1 VLILHR
7 SERAD
12 QLVAALGRLLADPLG
27 DAVAAEVVAVPTRG
41 VERWITQR
49 LSHDLGA
56 GPRGGGV
63 CANLAFPFP
72 GSLVDRATALA
83 TGIDPRRDPWAP
95 ERLVWSLIEVI
106 DAHRDDAGLA
116 PLIRHLAAATPPA
129 RPGLAPGDSAGEPIR
144 PPRRF
149 AAARHVAD
157 LFDRYA
163 VHRPDMVAAWAADR
177 DDGGAGE
184 GSQWQPHLWRLV
196 RGSIRAPSPAERL
209 GSAVARIT
217 DRPDLLDLPD
227 RLSVFGLTRLP
238 AAHLAV
244 LRAIAAHRDV
254 HLFLLHPSDDLWRR
268 VGAVLPDGPT
278 PPARAGD
285 PTARLP
291 RHPLLRS
298 WGRDAREMQVVM
310 APDRAAASLHYPIPE
325 PGAPTVLSRIQADV
339 RADRRPGTTSG
350 PTHGAPALDPSDRSL
365 QIHACHGRTR
375 QVEVLRDALLHLLQA
390 DPSLE
395 ARDVIVMCPDIETF
409 APLIHAAFGVDPET
423 AGVSGGG
430 GPAGVE
436 GSPALEDRAAV
447 EDGAGPALRVRLA
460 DRSLRQTNPLLAVAA
475 ELLALARSRVTA
487 PAVADLA
494 ARPPVSRRFS
504 FDQDDVATLERWIA
518 GTAVRWGIDADH
530 RRPWALG
537 GLDANTWAFGL
548 DRLLLGV
555 AATGSGCRVFHRTV
569 PFDALAGGDVELA
582 GRFAEMVDR
591 LGAALDRLRD
601 PKPAVAWIDALTA
614 GTEAMACSAPEESWQ
629 HAEMRAALDTAV
641 ADWGPS
647 AAAGPDL
654 SLDEVSSLL
663 GDQLKGR
670 PTRANFR
677 TGDLTICTLVPMRS
691 VPHRVVALL
700 GLDDGSFPRHPEADG
715 DDLLL
720 AEPRVG
726 DRDPRSEDRQ
736 LLLDALLAATDHL
749 VITYCGRD
757 ERTNR
762 RRPPCAPVAE
772 LLDVVDATVTTTSGR
787 PARESVVCAHPLQPF
802 DPLNFRPGELVPA
815 VPWSFDPV
823 SLAGA
828 RSALAAVAAEK
839 QANIRLPPGAEPVV
853 ALEQLVAFVCHPVR
867 AFLRQRLSL
876 YLGDWTDELDDRLP
890 LELDALA
897 RWGVGDRLLE
907 ATLSGVEL
915 DAAMLSELCRGL
927 LPPGRLAV
935 NVLGDIAGGV
945 AGITSVMEDRGF
957 GPGPTE
963 AAQVRFELPDG
974 RTVAGTV
981 PQVRAGT
988 ILQCTFS
995 RLGPK
1000 QRLSAWVRFLA
1011 LSADRP
1017 EEPVS
1022 ALSVGKAPRGS
1033 EVAVATLPPFGGG
1046 SDTRRARALDALG
1059 AVVDLYD
1066 RGMQGPLP
1074 MACKAS
1080 ARWAEGRRSGL
1091 DDDGLLA
1098 RAVEAWESGGEV
1110 PGERDDAEHA
1120 FLYGAR
1126 SDLRVLLEERPE
1138 PDETGQGWATEERH
1152 RFGRLARRL
1161 WDPLLAHEGQ
1171 GGR

>member
-1 VLILHR
+1 MLILHR

-12 QLVAALGRLLADPLG
+12 QLVAALGRLIADPLADP
-27 DAVAAEVVAVPTRG
+27 VAAEVVAVPTRG

-56 GPRGGGV
+56 GAGRGGV

-72 GSLVDRATALA
+72 ASLVGRAAALA
-83 TGIDPRRDPWAP
+83 TGVESGRDPWVP

-106 DAHRDDAGLA
+106 DAHGDDATLA
-116 PLIRHLAAATPPA
+116 PLLRHLAATTPPA
-129 RPGLAPGDSAGEPIR
+129 RPGLAPAEGPAEPTR
-144 PPRRF
+144 HPRRF

-157 LFDRYA
+157 LFDRYS
-163 VHRPDMVAAWAADR
+163 VHRPDMVVAWAEGR
-177 DDGGAGE
+177 DDGASAE

-196 RGSIRAPSPAERL
+196 RSTTTVPSPAERL
-209 GSAVARIT
+209 ASAVARIT
-217 DRPDLLDLPD
+217 DQPGLLDLPD
-227 RLSVFGLTRLP
+227 RVSVFGLTRLP
-238 AAHLAV
+238 PAHLAL
-244 LRAIAAHRDV
+244 LRAVAVHRDV

-268 VGAVLPDGPT
+268 VDSLVPDGPT
-278 PPARAGD
+278 PPARAAD

-298 WGRDAREMQVVM
+298 WGRDAREMQVM
-310 APDRAAASLHYPIPE
+310 MGPDRAAESRHYPVPE
-325 PGAPTVLSRIQADV
+325 QAEPTVLARIQADI
-339 RADRRPGTTSG
+339 RADRRPG
-350 PTHGAPALDPSDRSL
+350 GAAADPPPLDPSDRSL

-390 DPSLE
+390 DASLE

-409 APLIHAAFGVDPET
+409 APLIHAAFGVDPDPT
-423 AGVSGGG
+423 ARPTGGDPG
-430 GPAGVE
+430 GERRGAAAEAG
-436 GSPALEDRAAV
+436 AA
-447 EDGAGPALRVRLA
+447 PTLRVRLA

-475 ELLALARSRVTA
+475 ELLELARSRVTA

-494 ARPPVSRRFS
+494 ARAPVSRRFG
-504 FDQDDVATLERWIA
+504 FDQEDVATLARWIA
-518 GTAVRWGIDADH
+518 GTAIRWGLDADH

-537 GLDANTWAFGL
+537 GLGANTWAFGL

-555 AATGSGCRVFHRTV
+555 AMAGSDCRVFRDTV
-569 PFDALAGGDVELA
+569 PFDALAGGDVDLA
-582 GRFAEMVDR
+582 GRVAEMVDR
-591 LGAALDRLRD
+591 LGAALDRLQD
-601 PKPAVAWIDALTA
+601 PKPAVAWIDALVA
-614 GTEAMACSAPEESWQ
+614 ATEAMACSAPDESWQ
-629 HAEMRAALDTAV
+629 HAEMRAALEAAV
-641 ADWGPS
+641 AERGP
-647 AAAGPDL
+647 AAAVGPDV
-654 SLDEVSSLL
+654 SLDEITSLL

-720 AEPRVG
+720 TGPRVG

-736 LLLDALLAATDHL
+736 LLLDALLAATDHF
-749 VITYCGRD
+749 VVTYCGRD

-762 RRPPCAPVAE
+762 PRPPCAPVAE
-772 LLDVVDATVTTTSGR
+772 LLDVVDATVSPSSGR
-787 PARESVVCAHPLQPF
+787 PARDLVVCDHPLQPF
-802 DPLNFRPGELVPA
+802 DPRNFRPGELAPGA
-815 VPWSFDPV
+815 PWSFDPV

-828 RSALAAVAAEK
+828 RSSLAATAAERR
-839 QANIRLPPGAEPVV
+839 AATRLPPIPEPVV

-907 ATLSGVEL
+907 ATLGGAEL

-927 LPPGRLAV
+927 LPPGGLAV
-935 NVLGDIAGGV
+935 NVLGDVARGV
-945 AGITSVMEDRGF
+945 SDLMSVMEDRGF

-963 AAQVRFELPDG
+963 AVQVRFELPDG

-1000 QRLSAWVRFLA
+1000 HRLSAWVRFLA
-1011 LSADRP
+1011 MSADRP
-1017 EEPVS
+1017 DEPVS
-1022 ALSVGKAPRGS
+1022 ALSVGKAPRAS
-1033 EVAVATLPPFGGG
+1033 EVAVATLPPLEGTA
-1046 SDTRRARALDALG
+1046 DDRRARALGALG

-1080 ARWAEGRRSGL
+1080 ARWAEGRGAGL
-1091 DDDGLLA
+1091 DDDALLA
-1098 RAVEAWESGGEV
+1098 RAIEAWQSGGDI
-1110 PGERDDAEHA
+1110 PGERDDAEHV
-1120 FLYGAR
+1120 FLYGIH
-1126 SDLRVLLEERPE
+1126 SDVRVLLEEAPE
-1138 PDETGQGWATEERH
+1138 PDEAGPGWAGEERH

-1161 WDPLLAHEGQ
+1161 WDPLLAHEAR